1 MKALVLPVVV
11 LVAVL
16 LSPAG
21 CELYYVRGSS
31 SSPDAT
37 PCPPEASPCLTL
49 QEYVDNSTEFLPENV
64 SDVEFSFLSGEHS
77 LSKPFVV
84 EGGRNI
90 SLKSANVRS
99 VWDGLDVTVTC
110 SNDAYFGFIS
120 TSLLSIHGIAFHKC
134 GHGNY
139 ETGDMVA
146 ALVLYSTDFLMQDV
160 EFVESMN
167 RDVDVCIDDTYGSY
181 KVSDCVIHG
190 GPETAIV
197 RPSHIAVNVGNTGA
211 AFDIDFRNIFINS
224 TASGCVEIEQNYDDG
239 DDCWFG
245 DYTGR
250 IVGIHILNEPI
261 YHNGSSVALH
271 NVTIVGIAYDG
282 GIYLIKFRAP
292 VAVDKCNFS
301 VETNGG
307 LFIVAH
313 GPTAILDSS
322 FYNSGIGLSITANLT
337 DDNTEH
343 YIMVSNCSF
352 SVLGETDSVFSS
364 TIEISLQ
371 AGTNVA
377 VILRHLVVENIGSKQ
392 SIIVLLRS
400 LPNVTLEGVHFTNN
414 RGTPILLI
422 NSIVHVFGENF
433 FTGNHAIDG
442 GGMAFIDNSAIVL
455 HNNSLMV
462 FRDNYATNVGGAWY
476 VQGEESL
483 DSPFF
488 LLGLYNDG
496 CFIAIQ
502 PLPTS
507 SDVLNT
513 LNISVQFINNTA
525 GSGGNVLYGGSIDSC
540 RLDGGNTSDSID
552 LCMCFQACP
561 FFQYGS
567 QLLSDETIFSYEPEG
582 DRSRLASAATRVCL
596 CDDNGVPNCTKLSS
610 TIQGVY
616 PGQLFNVSVV
626 TVGQRFGVVN
636 GIVYGQLQPVNDHH
650 HSQIE
655 TLFGSQ
661 RVGIPECTRLNYLVG
676 SDNVNSM
683 VTLVLTAK
691 EFVTGRSANCNCDY
705 DVDFYKNCNVINKSF
720 LTRPVY
726 VNVPLLDCPP
736 GFILS
741 EELLQCVCDLA
752 IVANHLTCD
761 IDIGNG
767 TVVRSGEVWVS
778 YWTSNQSTGQDGVVV
793 NMHCPNGYC
802 NEETQHINLD
812 NPDAQCNYDH
822 SDFLCGGCLT
832 GLENPDAQC
841 NFNRCGVLCGG
852 CPHGLSLALG
862 SNRCLKCSNNFI
874 ALLIPFAVS
883 GVLLVLFI
891 QLLDLTVAV
900 GTISGLLFYA
910 NILKSYESLLFVP
923 GQTNILT
930 VFISWLNLDFGIET
944 CFFDGLDGYVKTWL
958 QFAFPLYLWLL
969 AGLIV
974 VLSRYTR
981 FEKIFAGNAVHVLAT
996 MFLLSFNKLFQIA
1009 LTANPF
1015 SFVSLELPDG
1025 SKLITWAFDPNI
1037 LYLSV
1042 KHILLFVA
1050 SVLIFTLTGLPY
1062 LLVLLFY
1069 QCLLR
1074 VNHKRGCRWVF
1085 KLKPF
1090 FDANFGPL
1098 KDKHL
1103 YWVGVLLLARAVL
1116 LLVMGLTPSSNGA
1129 LISVSL
1135 VSSFLILYSE
1145 SFVGHVYKNW
1155 LLSLL
1160 ENSFFVNL
1168 IILSVATCYVKT
1180 IEYSQAPVIYTS
1192 ISIALLEFIGIVC
1205 YHCYKRAL
1213 TIRDKIRRRR
1223 HQGYA
1228 EIRGDAQPAKPA
1240 AVAPVVTHSEVDIR
1254 NPEARLALRESLLE
1268 DVTS

>member
-1 MKALVLPVVV
+1 MKALVLPVLV

-49 QEYVDNSTEFLPENV
+49 QEYVDNSTEFLPKNM

-99 VWDGLDVTVTC
+99 VWDGLDVTVIC
-110 SNDAYFGFIS
+110 SNDAYFGFIN

-134 GHGNY
+134 GYGNY

-250 IVGIHILNEPI
+250 IVGINILNEPI

-292 VAVDKCNFS
+292 VVVDKCNFS

-392 SIIVLLRS
+392 SIIVVLRS

-488 LLGLYNDG
+488 LLGLYNDR

-507 SDVLNT
+507 SEVLNT

-552 LCMCFQACP
+552 LCMCFQPCP

-636 GIVYGQLQPVNDHH
+636 GTVYGHLLPLNGYH
-650 HSQIE
+650 HSQIGM
-655 TLFGSQ
+655 LFGSQ
-661 RVGIPECTRLNYLVG
+661 RVGIAECTSLNYSVV

-683 VTLVLTAK
+683 ETLVLTAK
-691 EFVTGRSANCNCDY
+691 GFITGRAASCD
-705 DVDFYKNCNVINKSF
+705 VEFYKNCSVINKDF
-720 LTRPVY
+720 LTTPVY
-726 VNVPLLDCPP
+726 VNVSLLQCPP

-741 EELLQCVCDLA
+741 EELLQCVCDSA

-761 IDIGNG
+761 IDIGKG

-793 NMHCPNGYC
+793 SMHCPNGYC

-852 CPHGLSLALG
+852 CPTGLSLALG
-862 SNRCLKCSNNFI
+862 SNQCLKCSNSFI

-910 NILKSYESLLFVP
+910 NILKSYESLFFVP

-974 VLSRYTR
+974 LFSRFTTR
-981 FEKIFAGNAVHVLAT
+981 TAGNSVPVLAT
-996 MFLLSFNKLFQIA
+996 MFLLSYNKLLRTIINIVLFTP
-1009 LTANPF
+1009 LK
-1015 SFVSLELPDG
+1015 LPDNSTLNTWSFDANVPFAG
-1025 SKLITWAFDPNI
+1025 SK
-1037 LYLSV
+1037 
-1042 KHILLFVA
+1042 HI
-1050 SVLIFTLTGLPY
+1050 VLVVTGLLVFALAWLPY
-1062 LLVLLFY
+1062 TLVLLFY

-1116 LLVMGLTPSSNGA
+1116 LLIFVASSDTSEGI
-1129 LISVSL
+1129 LICITI
-1135 VSSFLILYSE
+1135 VSSTLILFS
-1145 SFVGHVYKNW
+1145 GHAYKNW

-1168 IILSVATCYVKT
+1168 IILCVSTTNYAKLTK
-1180 IEYSQAPVIYTS
+1180 SNRAHVIYTS
-1192 ISIALLEFIGIVC
+1192 TSIALLEFVGIVC

-1213 TIRDKIRRRR
+1213 TLRDKIKRRR

-1240 AVAPVVTHSEVDIR
+1240 ALAPVVTHSEVDIR

-1268 DVTS
+1268 DLTS

>member
-49 QEYVDNSTEFLPENV
+49 QEYVDNSTEFLPENM
-64 SDVEFSFLSGEHS
+64 SDVEFRFLSGEHS

-90 SLKSANVRS
+90 SLRSANVRS
-99 VWDGLDVTVTC
+99 VWDGLDVTVNC
-110 SNDAYFGFIS
+110 SNDANFEFIG
-120 TSLLSIHGIAFHKC
+120 TSLLAVHGVAFHNC
-134 GHGNY
+134 GGYAAGSLSLYAVAEFIMEDVEIANSFSSSLVVGSGLYGNFSVSRCVI
-139 ETGDMVA
+139 GG
-146 ALVLYSTDFLMQDV
+146 STFRKILDV
-160 EFVESMN
+160 EF
-167 RDVDVCIDDTYGSY
+167 
-181 KVSDCVIHG
+181 
-190 GPETAIV
+190 
-197 RPSHIAVNVGNTGA
+197 A
-211 AFDIDFRNIFINS
+211 ASPFRIDFNSVFITS
-224 TASGCVEIEQNYDDG
+224 TTSERVVLRGSKNYYNDNPVT
-239 DDCWFG
+239 F
-245 DYTGR
+245 R
-250 IVGIHILNEPI
+250 
-261 YHNGSSVALH
+261 
-271 NVTIVGIAYDG
+271 NVTFFGSF
-282 GIYLIKFRAP
+282 LITLYFRAP
-292 VAVDKCNFS
+292 IVVEKCNFS
-301 VETNGG
+301 GNINVFF
-307 LFIVAH
+307 FI
-313 GPTAILDSS
+313 
-322 FYNSGIGLSITANLT
+322 
-337 DDNTEH
+337 
-343 YIMVSNCSF
+343 
-352 SVLGETDSVFSS
+352 
-364 TIEISLQ
+364 
-371 AGTNVA
+371 
-377 VILRHLVVENIGSKQ
+377 
-392 SIIVLLRS
+392 
-400 LPNVTLEGVHFTNN
+400 
-414 RGTPILLI
+414 
-422 NSIVHVFGENF
+422 
-433 FTGNHAIDG
+433 
-442 GGMAFIDNSAIVL
+442 
-455 HNNSLMV
+455 LMV
-462 FRDNYATNVGGAWY
+462 FRDNYASNVGGAWY

-488 LLGLYNDG
+488 FVSLYNDR

-502 PLPTS
+502 PPPTS
-507 SDVLNT
+507 FEELNA

-525 GSGGNVLYGGSIDSC
+525 GSGGNVLYGGI
-540 RLDGGNTSDSID
+540 ID
-552 LCMCFQACP
+552 LCKMDGFSN
-561 FFQYGS
+561 FTFGS
-567 QLLSDETIFSYEPEG
+567 QLLSEETIFSYEPED

-596 CDDNGVPNCTKLSS
+596 CDDNGVPDCIKISS

-636 GIVYGQLQPVNDHH
+636 GTVYGHLLPLYGHR

-661 RVGIPECTRLNYLVG
+661 RVGIPECTSLNYSVV
-676 SDNVNSM
+676 SEYAM
-683 VTLVLTAK
+683 ETLVLTAR
-691 EFVTGRSANCNCDY
+691 EFVTGNMASED
-705 DVDFYKNCNVINKSF
+705 DIDTYKWTGVISET
-720 LTRPVY
+720 LLLSQVQVR
-726 VNVPLLDCPP
+726 VPLLNCPH

-741 EELLQCVCDLA
+741 EELLQCICDPT
-752 IVANHLTCD
+752 ISRNGLTCD

-793 NMHCPNGYC
+793 SQNCPNGYC

-812 NPDAQCNYDH
+812 NPDAQC
-822 SDFLCGGCLT
+822 S
-832 GLENPDAQC
+832 
-841 NFNRCGVLCGG
+841 FNRTGVLCGG
-852 CPHGLSLALG
+852 CPTGLSLALG
-862 SNRCLKCSNNFI
+862 SNRCLKCSNSFI

-910 NILKSYESLLFVP
+910 NILKSYESLFFVP

-944 CFFDGLDGYVKTWL
+944 CFCDGLDGYVKTWL

-974 VLSRYTR
+974 LLSRCTTW
-981 FEKIFAGNAVHVLAT
+981 ISAGNSVPVLAT
-996 MFLLSFNKLFQIA
+996 MFLLSYNKLLRTIINIVLFTP
-1009 LTANPF
+1009 LK
-1015 SFVSLELPDG
+1015 LPDNYYILHTWSIDANVSFTG
-1025 SKLITWAFDPNI
+1025 SK
-1037 LYLSV
+1037 
-1042 KHILLFVA
+1042 HI
-1050 SVLIFTLTGLPY
+1050 VLVVTGLLVFALAWLPY
-1062 LLVLLFY
+1062 TLVLLFY

-1116 LLVMGLTPSSNGA
+1116 LLIFVPSSDSSEGT
-1129 LISVSL
+1129 LICITV
-1135 VSSFLILYSE
+1135 VSSILILWD
-1145 SFVGHVYKNW
+1145 SFSGHAYRNW

-1168 IILSVATCYVKT
+1168 IILCLCTNYGK
-1180 IEYSQAPVIYTS
+1180 APAIYTS
-1192 ISIALLEFIGIVC
+1192 TSVALLEFVGIVC

-1213 TIRDKIRRRR
+1213 TIRDKIKRRRD
-1223 HQGYA
+1223 QGYA
-1228 EIRGDAQPAKPA
+1228 EIRGNAQPAKPA
-1240 AVAPVVTHSEVDIR
+1240 ALAPVVTHSEVDIR
-1254 NPEARLALRESLLE
+1254 NPEVRLALRESLLE
-1268 DVTS
+1268 D